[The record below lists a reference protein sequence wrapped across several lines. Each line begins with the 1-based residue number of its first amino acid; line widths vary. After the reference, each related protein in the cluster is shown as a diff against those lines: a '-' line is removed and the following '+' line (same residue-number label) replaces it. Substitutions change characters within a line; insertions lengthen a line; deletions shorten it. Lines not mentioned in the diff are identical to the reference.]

1 MRVRVLLVL
10 LLSGL
15 AWPGGAVTLTEL
27 QQLAI
32 AHSKE
37 LQSFAAQ
44 TQADRA
50 LIREETARRLPQ
62 LTGTLD
68 AGWDD
73 SVGGWQ
79 ATASANIS
87 WDLAGLASPPSDAAF
102 RVQKDLWQTR
112 SFIDKVKLEVALSWS
127 RLSVLVREQK
137 EDTKLVKFFK
147 DHLVHLELLKAE
159 GVDSSWDILRV
170 KNQLSTLLTSQLR
183 ETAEVQNLLALLR
196 SVTGVKWALSSL
208 RFLSSSDLPSFEPNV
223 WYRRLP
229 QILASR
235 PELHMSEADVQAA
248 QAMTERARLAW
259 LPQVKLSSAIQP
271 TQLGPNRRW
280 GLAVDFPLWDA
291 GAQTAIQESLQST
304 WKAQKAQAEALREK
318 QTLELETLI
327 RETSSARQLWESAEA
342 DFHNAE
348 LVLKEAQSLYQEGRL
363 KEVDVLSAALD
374 WENARTQVT
383 DAERS
388 FGDNYSTLVTLYG
401 QEEKDVQK

>member
-1 MRVRVLLVL
+1 M
-10 LLSGL
+10 
-15 AWPGGAVTLTEL
+15 A
-27 QQLAI
+27 
-32 AHSKE
+32 
-37 LQSFAAQ
+37 
-44 TQADRA
+44 
-50 LIREETARRLPQ
+50 
-62 LTGTLD
+62 
-68 AGWDD
+68 
-73 SVGGWQ
+73 
-79 ATASANIS
+79 
-87 WDLAGLASPPSDAAF
+87 
-102 RVQKDLWQTR
+102 
-112 SFIDKVKLEVALSWS
+112 
-127 RLSVLVREQK
+127 
-137 EDTKLVKFFK
+137 
-147 DHLVHLELLKAE
+147 
-159 GVDSSWDILRV
+159 
-170 KNQLSTLLTSQLR
+170 
-183 ETAEVQNLLALLR
+183 
-196 SVTGVKWALSSL
+196 
-208 RFLSSSDLPSFEPNV
+208 
-223 WYRRLP
+223 
-229 QILASR
+229 
-235 PELHMSEADVQAA
+235 EADVQAA

-327 RETSSARQLWESAEA
+327 RETSSTRQLWESAEA

-348 LVLKEAQSLYQEGRL
+348 LALKEAQSLYQEGRL